1 MHDAEQFLSESIPS
15 IDELTA
21 PVSLPW
27 CAPGWTL
34 ELGQAVL
41 ERLGVGLAMID
52 PDGVI
57 SWCNAAFGQLHAGP
71 TPEAGQWVG
80 RSVLDLH
87 PAGDPVYEH
96 PDALRLEEDPEARYC
111 FERQVGQQ
119 RLTYVLR
126 TIGAPKGDRRW
137 YLLESCPL
145 ATSPRV
151 RPGPFA
157 EAALDGEGRIL
168 AANEGF
174 DRLVGAGPGETLGR
188 LVFELVSE
196 RDHLALG
203 AALAVAWSGRQ
214 TAPAVTAHGS
224 RSDEPAETAEVHLT
238 RLDNRPGW
246 AEFWVVGAE
255 VGRAEIPTTMLV
267 QARDVTAR
275 KRDELLLTEVF
286 DAARVPYALTNPQG
300 VLRSVNP
307 AWRSQFGGL
316 DTVGTSLV
324 DLLGTETQTSFAQVL
339 NDCTKRQLGGFEL
352 VVMVE
357 AGRPGPFL
365 AQLRATVLHDLNR
378 QVDRI
383 LVSLDDL
390 TDHALEVESARRNAG
405 QVRATLDELDVAVVI
420 HDADGRVREINLG
433 AHRLFGPAASDLIG
447 RGPLPPWWQAHRDDG
462 TALAPTDHPATLVLG
477 DHPPVARCLIGLRP
491 DPSPEAGQ
499 RWYLVAARAL
509 FELAGLRRV
518 GAVAS
523 YVEVTE
529 LYAEVL
535 AARADHD
542 RRVGETTPGA

>member
-15 IDELTA
+15 IDESTA

-27 CAPGWTL
+27 YAPGLTR

-41 ERLGVGLAMID
+41 ERLGIGVAIID

-71 TPEAGQWVG
+71 SPEAGQWVG

-111 FERQVGQQ
+111 FERQVGRQ

-196 RDHLALG
+196 RDHLAMG
-203 AALAVAWSGRQ
+203 AALTFAWTGPQ
-214 TAPAVTAHGS
+214 TAPAVTAASG
-224 RSDEPAETAEVHLT
+224 EPAETAEVHLA

-255 VGRAEIPTTMLV
+255 VGRAEIPATVLV

-275 KRDELLLTEVF
+275 KRDELL
-286 DAARVPYALTNPQG
+286 
-300 VLRSVNP
+300 
-307 AWRSQFGGL
+307 
-316 DTVGTSLV
+316 
-324 DLLGTETQTSFAQVL
+324 
-339 NDCTKRQLGGFEL
+339 
-352 VVMVE
+352 
-357 AGRPGPFL
+357 
-365 AQLRATVLHDLNR
+365 
-378 QVDRI
+378 
-383 LVSLDDL
+383 
-390 TDHALEVESARRNAG
+390 
-405 QVRATLDELDVAVVI
+405 
-420 HDADGRVREINLG
+420 
-433 AHRLFGPAASDLIG
+433 
-447 RGPLPPWWQAHRDDG
+447 
-462 TALAPTDHPATLVLG
+462 
-477 DHPPVARCLIGLRP
+477 
-491 DPSPEAGQ
+491 
-499 RWYLVAARAL
+499 
-509 FELAGLRRV
+509 
-518 GAVAS
+518 
-523 YVEVTE
+523 
-529 LYAEVL
+529 
-535 AARADHD
+535 
-542 RRVGETTPGA
+542 